1 VPSEKAT
8 STNHSAS
15 APIFIRKESAYLD
28 IAGSTNNGNTKQEE
42 LTMIIGEKK
51 IERPLRWGMI
61 GGGRTSNVG
70 YKHRLGALRDNTAY
84 TLTASAFDVD
94 AERGRD
100 FGVNLGMDPARC
112 YPDYKALIA
121 GEAKRADGVEV
132 VSIATP
138 NGTHY
143 AITKA
148 ALEAGLHVICE
159 KPLFFEV
166 EQGEEIVRLAEQKG
180 LIVGV
185 TYGFSG
191 HPLLLQMRQ
200 MVQNGDLGE
209 IRMIELQYTHG
220 FNATDE
226 GDKKSEGQKWR
237 VDPKIAGPSFVLG
250 DLSTHTYYMSE
261 LVCPHLKITRLL
273 CDRQSFIKSR
283 APLEDNAYVL
293 MHYNNGAVGRMWAS
307 SVNAGCMNGH
317 RIRVIG
323 SKASIEFSDNQP
335 NELKYEVQGQPLQTM
350 IRAMPYLYGEANADE
365 RLGALHAEGL
375 PESWAN
381 IYLKFAIAIDA
392 KRRGDQKTLDALV
405 YPDLKA
411 GVEGTRWIQNCVK
424 SANAGSVWV
433 DFK

>member
-1 VPSEKAT
+1 MINGE
-8 STNHSAS
+8 
-15 APIFIRKESAYLD
+15 RK
-28 IAGSTNNGNTKQEE
+28 IT
-42 LTMIIGEKK
+42 
-51 IERPLRWGMI
+51 RPLRWGMI
-61 GGGRTSNVG
+61 GGGRTSGVG

-84 TLTASAFDVD
+84 VLTAAAFDVD
-94 AERGRD
+94 AERGKK
-100 FGVNLGMDPARC
+100 FGRELGMDPDRC
-112 YPDYKALIA
+112 YPDYKTLFTE
-121 GEAKRADGVEV
+121 EAKRKDGIEV

-143 AITKA
+143 EICKA

-166 EQGEEIVRLAEQKG
+166 RQGEEIIALAKKKNK
-180 LIVGV
+180 IVGV

-191 HPLLLQMRQ
+191 HPLIFQMRE

-209 IRMIELQYTHG
+209 IRMLELQYTHG

-226 GDKKSEGQKWR
+226 GDKHSESQKWR
-237 VDPKIAGPSFVLG
+237 VDPKVAGPSFVLG
-250 DLSTHTYYMSE
+250 DLSTHTYFMSS
-261 LVCPHLKITRLL
+261 LICPNLKIKQLL

-293 MHYNNGAVGRMWAS
+293 MHYNNGAVGRLWAS

-317 RIRVIG
+317 RIRIIG
-323 SKASIEFSDNQP
+323 SKASIQWSDNQP
-335 NELKYEVQGQPLQTM
+335 NELIYEIQGEPVQTM
-350 IRAMPYLYGEANADE
+350 IRAMPYLYEKCNEYE
-365 RLGALHAEGL
+365 RLGALHTEGL
-375 PESWAN
+375 AESWSN

-392 KRRGDQKTLDALV
+392 MNRGDQETLDNLV
-405 YPDLKA
+405 YPNLIA
-411 GVEGTRWIQNCVK
+411 GVEGIRWIENCVR